1 MELKKKDLTRS
12 VGALQE
18 LSNMEFGIRLSYSI
32 SKTMRKIMLKA
43 QLVQKV
49 VNEFYGTVT
58 TKEEKTG
65 KLTLIKGKEKEWETY
80 VEGINE
86 EIVDTSNL
94 RELKLSEFG
103 DTKIKPHILDSLD
116 WLIKED
122 K

>member
-103 DTKIKPHILDSLD
+103 DTKIKPHVLDSLD